1 MKIPRSCVV
10 YGYQCRSQKY
20 EETVTNITTYTAATT
35 TTSSTSTTTKCY
47 YNCCCSCYRV
57 TGVIMGNVATAI
69 PVASYQFGL
78 CYVIVA

>member
-1 MKIPRSCVV
+1 MQVLRSCVV

-20 EETVTNITTYTAATT
+20 EETVTNITTYTAAAT
-35 TTSSTSTTTKCY
+35 TTSSTTTKCY
-47 YNCCCSCYRV
+47 YKVCRCCCYRV

-69 PVASYQFGL
+69 PVASFQFGL